1 MIILSVA
8 AAVVLA
14 GVLAV
19 YLVDAGN
26 LLGLSDRLQ
35 ESGLE
40 IGVLYYY
47 LYRDGGPIEL
57 VQWSFLALMT
67 LTAAYQSGRWSQKK
81 DVARFWISGALLGM
95 LMLMEDMGNVRH
107 LLADIAAQLLPVPD
121 WLARTVVETGFYL
134 LIASPA
140 VVTALL
146 YRRVPASVRPPGK
159 LLVPG
164 AVLYAVAATASASRA
179 VNDWYVM
186 AGHRIHTSAFSGRL
200 PLMPDGF
207 WGVEVGGDV
216 TAFLLMDFL
225 VEESIE
231 LLGAGFVLAAT
242 VGAIVRYQARE
253 QDSHRRHRNGNST
266 PGCA

>member
-47 LYRDGGPIEL
+47 LYRRI
-57 VQWSFLALMT
+57 
-67 LTAAYQSGRWSQKK
+67 
-81 DVARFWISGALLGM
+81 
-95 LMLMEDMGNVRH
+95 
-107 LLADIAAQLLPVPD
+107 
-121 WLARTVVETGFYL
+121 
-134 LIASPA
+134 
-140 VVTALL
+140 
-146 YRRVPASVRPPGK
+146 PASVRPPGK

-186 AGHRIHTSAFSGRL
+186 AGHRIHTSAFGGRL

-253 QDSHRRHRNGNST
+253 QDSHRRHRNGNLT